1 MSALL
6 VCGLAVCSINIIGEV
21 IWLIIGV
28 VGGLSG
34 FISADI
40 LSSCAGGI
48 IVLANCGFAIII
60 SARCG
65 FAIIVLVHCAYVIIA
80 WASSWPTIIAWVNYY
95 CLLWTIA

>member
-48 IVLANCGFAIII
+48 IVL
-60 SARCG
+60 
-65 FAIIVLVHCAYVIIA
+65 VHCAYVIIA